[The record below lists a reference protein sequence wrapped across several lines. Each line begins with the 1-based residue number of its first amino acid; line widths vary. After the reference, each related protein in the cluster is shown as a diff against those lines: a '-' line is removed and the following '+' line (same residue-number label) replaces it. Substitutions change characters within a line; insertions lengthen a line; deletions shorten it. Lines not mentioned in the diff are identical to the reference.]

1 MADLASFGGI
11 TRIRFKGSSEFLRTS
26 QPLAPPLCDFRIG
39 LDATSKVD
47 RPHRVGRCQSTRL
60 RRHCINIEQGDCVA
74 IAPTAMIL
82 TNVANY
88 LVASVFTLV

>member
-39 LDATSKVD
+39 PRVASQQTQWQRCLLQAPLSRIGIKPTGARRGERLYNDA
-47 RPHRVGRCQSTRL
+47 
-60 RRHCINIEQGDCVA
+60 
-74 IAPTAMIL
+74 IL
-82 TNVANY
+82 MNVANY
-88 LVASVFTLV
+88 LVASVFTFV